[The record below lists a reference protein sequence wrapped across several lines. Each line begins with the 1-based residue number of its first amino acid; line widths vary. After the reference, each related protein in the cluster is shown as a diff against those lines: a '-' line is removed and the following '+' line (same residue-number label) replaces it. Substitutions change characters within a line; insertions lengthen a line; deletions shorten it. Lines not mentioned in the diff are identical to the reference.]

1 MTIPIP
7 ENHTTEERNQWLR
20 SILSENTYEV
30 TFTKI
35 DGRTRVMPCTLD
47 EQHLQRQPKTQL
59 KEVRVQRE
67 SNPATLSVYCTNKN
81 EWRSFRVMNLIS
93 IKELE

>member
-7 ENHTTEERNQWLR
+7 EKQSTEERNQWLR
-20 SILSENTYEV
+20 SILSKNTYEV

-47 EQHLQRQPKTQL
+47 EQHLQRPPKTQL

-67 SNPATLSVYCTNKN
+67 SNPATLSVYCTDKN

>member
-20 SILSENTYEV
+20 GILSKNIYEV

-35 DGRTRVMPCTLD
+35 DGETRVMPCTLD
-47 EQHLQRQPKTQL
+47 KQHLQQQPESQL
-59 KEVRVQRE
+59 TEVRVQRE
-67 SNPATLSVYCTNKN
+67 SNPATLSVYCTDKTA
-81 EWRSFRVMNLIS
+81 WRSFRVMNLIS
-93 IKELE
+93 IKELI